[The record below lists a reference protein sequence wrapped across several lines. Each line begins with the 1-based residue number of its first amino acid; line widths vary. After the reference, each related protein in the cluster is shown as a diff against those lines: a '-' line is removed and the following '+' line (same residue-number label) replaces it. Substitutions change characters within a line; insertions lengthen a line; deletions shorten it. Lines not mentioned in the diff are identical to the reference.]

1 MSRRHNGTYNALKEY
16 QKIQH
21 DREMNKKYGYKIEIK
36 MPNMDCNPKLGANKN
51 NQVKNNI
58 FGGRCQ

>member
-21 DREMNKKYGYKIEIK
+21 DREMNKKHGYKIEIK
-36 MPNMDCNPKLGANKN
+36 KPNWTAIQNRQKEN
-51 NQVKNNI
+51 
-58 FGGRCQ
+58 